1 MKRDKNVITPHTR
14 PSTSLLGLKKDDVFF
29 SDDIDIIRLNRK
41 MIDDDAADRKE
52 CIEESE
58 TSASSSSTTVARSKQ
73 QEEATVG
80 IIELEIARIHR
91 RLKQVQTELRITTI
105 LKNELKVKLDRTQ
118 KELIEAQTKVYTTS
132 KKHEKIMNYINWL
145 DYEYKTEEGFSR
157 TVSTKFI
164 RDNLS

>member
-1 MKRDKNVITPHTR
+1 MV
-14 PSTSLLGLKKDDVFF
+14 G
-29 SDDIDIIRLNRK
+29 
-41 MIDDDAADRKE
+41 DDAADRKE
-52 CIEESE
+52 CSEESE
-58 TSASSSSTTVARSKQ
+58 KRTSSSTTAARSQ
-73 QEEATVG
+73 QEAAVG
-80 IIELEIARIHR
+80 VELELARINT
-91 RLKQVQTELRITTI
+91 RLKHVQTDLRITMI

-145 DYEYKTEEGFSR
+145 DFEYKTEEGSSSSR

>member
-1 MKRDKNVITPHTR
+1 
-14 PSTSLLGLKKDDVFF
+14 
-29 SDDIDIIRLNRK
+29 

-58 TSASSSSTTVARSKQ
+58 TSTSSSSTTVARSQQ

-80 IIELEIARIHR
+80 IIELEIARINT

-105 LKNELKVKLDRTQ
+105 LKNELKVKLDRTE

-132 KKHEKIMNYINWL
+132 KKHEKMMNYINWL
-145 DYEYKTEEGFSR
+145 DYEYETEEGFSR
-157 TVSTKFI
+157 SVSTKFI
-164 RDNLS
+164 RANLS

>member
-1 MKRDKNVITPHTR
+1 
-14 PSTSLLGLKKDDVFF
+14 
-29 SDDIDIIRLNRK
+29 
-41 MIDDDAADRKE
+41 MIGDDAADRKE
-52 CIEESE
+52 CSEESE
-58 TSASSSSTTVARSKQ
+58 KRTSSSTTAARSQ
-73 QEEATVG
+73 QEAAAGV
-80 IIELEIARIHR
+80 ELELARINT
-91 RLKQVQTELRITTI
+91 RLKHVQTDLRITMI

-145 DYEYKTEEGFSR
+145 DYEYKTEEGSSR

>member
-1 MKRDKNVITPHTR
+1 
-14 PSTSLLGLKKDDVFF
+14 
-29 SDDIDIIRLNRK
+29 

-52 CIEESE
+52 CSEESE
-58 TSASSSSTTVARSKQ
+58 TSTSSSSTTVARSQQ

-80 IIELEIARIHR
+80 IIELEIARINR

-105 LKNELKVKLDRTQ
+105 LKNELKVKLDRTE

-132 KKHEKIMNYINWL
+132 KKHEKMMNYINWL

-157 TVSTKFI
+157 SVSTNFI
-164 RDNLS
+164 RANLS